1 VVVAAFPTTTEEGTT
16 MKAIVSILLS
26 TLAFTAGAAPSGAI
40 KNVVLVHGSFAD
52 GSGWRGVAEILEHDG
67 YHVSVVQHPET
78 SLDDDITAVKRVIAM
93 QDGPVVL
100 VGHSYGGVVVTGA
113 GTDPKVAA
121 LVYVAA
127 MLPDEGESAGQLLQS
142 KPSAS
147 TAVTPTAD
155 GYLYLDPARFRA
167 DFAADLPV
175 AVTRFMALS
184 QVMTNG
190 AAFGAKMT
198 NPAWKTRP
206 SWAIVATEDR
216 AINPELELFMYKR
229 AGARVIEVK
238 SSHAV
243 YISHPKETA
252 ALIEQAATGK

>member
-1 VVVAAFPTTTEEGTT
+1 
-16 MKAIVSILLS
+16 MKIFHPLLS
-26 TLAFTAGAAPSGAI
+26 TAVAAVALACGSAHAAPAGAI

-52 GSGWRGVAEILEHDG
+52 GSGWRGVADILIKDG

-78 SLDDDITAVKRVIAM
+78 SLDDDVTAVKRVLAM

-100 VGHSYGGVVVTGA
+100 VGHSYGGVVITQAGA
-113 GTDPKVAA
+113 DPKVAS

-127 MLPDEGESAGQLLQS
+127 MVPDEGEVAGQLLQ
-142 KPSAS
+142 KIPAAS

-167 DFAADLPV
+167 DFAADLP
-175 AVTRFMALS
+175 ADLTRFMALS

-190 AAFGAKMT
+190 AAFGAKIT
-198 NPAWKTRP
+198 NPAWKTKP
-206 SWAIVATEDR
+206 SWAIVATQDR
-216 AINPELELFMYKR
+216 AINPELERFMFKR
-229 AGARVIEVK
+229 AGAKVTEVK

-252 ALIEQAATGK
+252 AVIELAAAGQ